1 VKKKGLVLL
10 IIFVAAVAVF
20 FITFKTPQ
28 TTRVTL
34 TEIGSAPPNFELTDI
49 NNKSVK
55 ISDLKGSV
63 VLVNFWATW
72 CGSCVE
78 EIPSMERMFRLLSG
92 DSRFKVVT
100 ILYKDDLQRATGY
113 MLQNG
118 YTFPVF
124 LNPDSSAEKTF
135 SITGI
140 PETFIL
146 DKKGILR
153 HKVIG
158 PEEWDTPRVLETLR
172 TLINEP

>member
-1 VKKKGLVLL
+1 MKKKGLILL

-20 FITFKTPQ
+20 FFIFKTPQ
-28 TTRVTL
+28 TTKVTL
-34 TEIGSAPPNFELTDI
+34 TETGSAPPDFELTDI
-49 NNKSVK
+49 NNNRIK
-55 ISDLKGSV
+55 IAELKGSV

-100 ILYKDDLQRATGY
+100 ILYKDDLQRAKDY
-113 MLQNG
+113 MSQNG
-118 YTFPVF
+118 YTLPVYM
-124 LNPDSSAEKTF
+124 NPDSSAEKTF
-135 SITGI
+135 GITGI

-158 PEEWDTPRVLETLR
+158 PEEWDTPRVLDALR

>member
-1 VKKKGLVLL
+1 MKKKGLILL
-10 IIFVAAVAVF
+10 IIFVAAAAVLF
-20 FITFKTPQ
+20 SMFKTPQ
-28 TTRVTL
+28 TTKVTL
-34 TEIGSAPPNFELTDI
+34 TEIGSTPPDFELTDV
-49 NNKSVK
+49 NNNRIKLA
-55 ISDLKGSV
+55 DFKGSV

-78 EIPSMERMFRLLSG
+78 ELPSLERMFRQLSG
-92 DSRFKVVT
+92 ESRFRVVT

-118 YTFPVF
+118 YTLPVYI
-124 LNPDSSAEKTF
+124 NPDSSAEKTF
-135 SITGI
+135 GITGI

-146 DKKGILR
+146 DKKGVLR

-158 PEEWDTPRVLETLR
+158 PEEWDTPRVLDTLR